1 MAIFKPPAGWRLNEI
16 KGTHFEPLI
25 ILEVCLGSEVAVCW
39 NVCMYV
45 LMRVQCTC
53 VYKEDMWDAPDLN
66 YKCAPIQLNKSTP
79 WNNIQDSTVN
89 SLFSYNFDCLCALQM
104 YNEH

>member
-39 NVCMYV
+39 NVRMYALMYV
-45 LMRVQCTC
+45 HVCAYACTMYMCVQEGH
-53 VYKEDMWDAPDLN
+53 VGRARP
-66 YKCAPIQLNKSTP
+66 
-79 WNNIQDSTVN
+79 
-89 SLFSYNFDCLCALQM
+89 
-104 YNEH
+104 

>member
-39 NVCMYV
+39 NVCMYDIV
-45 LMRVQCTC
+45 CANMCVQCTC
-53 VYKEDMWDAPDLN
+53 VYKEDMWDAPDL
-66 YKCAPIQLNKSTP
+66 K
-79 WNNIQDSTVN
+79 
-89 SLFSYNFDCLCALQM
+89 LQM
-104 YNEH
+104 RSDTTQQINALEQHTGLDCKQSL

>member
-45 LMRVQCTC
+45 HNMLVHCTC
-53 VYKEDMWDAPDLN
+53 VYKEDMWDAPDL
-66 YKCAPIQLNKSTP
+66 K
-79 WNNIQDSTVN
+79 
-89 SLFSYNFDCLCALQM
+89 LQM
-104 YNEH
+104 RSDTTQQINDLEQHTGPDCKQSL